1 MLEIKYNKAVCKE
14 TETRIILFVDTIILE
29 KSDTINRS
37 LVLNEEM
44 ELSIKFINKTT
55 CEMKIFL
62 GEDKQFNGDI
72 KNITVN
78 INNSLN
84 FLKISIF
91 HFKPIGKIKS
101 GYNTIEGLF
110 EIEKDDYCS

>member
-14 TETRIILFVDTIILE
+14 TETRIILFIDTIILE
-29 KSDTINRS
+29 KSDRISRS
-37 LVLNEEM
+37 LLLNEEM

-62 GEDKQFNGDI
+62 GEEKQFNDI

-101 GYNTIEGLF
+101 EYNTIEGLF